1 MRLFYKKTLILFL
14 FVTYTFSCMAQ
25 KDYSLDECI
34 QTALKNNIH
43 IQEADNALEMAEE
56 DKKTAFTKYFPSIN
70 ASTIGFIANKGL
82 MSMEMAPG
90 MEMSLMKNGVAGGI
104 TASMPLFTGGQII
117 NGNQLA
123 KTGIEV
129 KRLQRNLSVKEV
141 WLTTEQYYWQYILIK
156 EKLKTTYSIEQ
167 QLTTLLNDV
176 QTAITSGITTKNDL
190 LQVQLKQNEIQSNK
204 LQLEKALSLTLAT
217 LTQYMGIEK
226 DSINIHFEI
235 GSQQPEP
242 PKTFYC
248 NHQEALNQTDEYAL
262 LQQNIQVNQIQ
273 YKIAIGKNMP
283 TIAIGGGYAYHN
295 FLDKDTPFWTG
306 FASINIPITG
316 WWSGTHDIRKQKINL
331 KNAENQLSNQS
342 QLLLLRMKKNWD
354 ELNNAYQQILI
365 ARKSIEQAQENLR
378 LNKDFYATGTC
389 TMSDLLEA
397 ETLFQQSKD
406 KYAESYIQYELKK
419 REYLQTTGR

>member
-1 MRLFYKKTLILFL
+1 MKIVCKKNLLLFL
-14 FVTYTFSCMAQ
+14 LPIYTVSGLAQ
-25 KDYSLDECI
+25 KNYSLNECI
-34 QTALKNNIH
+34 QTALKNNIN
-43 IQEADNALEMAEE
+43 IQEADNALKIAEE
-56 DKKTAFTKYFPSIN
+56 DKKAAFTKYFPSIN
-70 ASTIGFIANKGL
+70 ANAIGFIANKGL
-82 MSMEMAPG
+82 MNMEMAPG

-123 KTGIEV
+123 KTGIEA
-129 KRLQRNLSVKEV
+129 KQLQRNLSVKEV
-141 WLTTEQYYWQYILIK
+141 WLTTEQYYWQYVLIK
-156 EKLKTTYSIEQ
+156 EKLKTTYCIEQ
-167 QLTTLLNDV
+167 QLANILNDV
-176 QTAITSGITTKNDL
+176 QTAVTSGITTRNDL
-190 LQVQLKQNEIQSNK
+190 LQVQLKQNETQSGK

-217 LTQYMGIEK
+217 LTQYMGIEN
-226 DSINIHFEI
+226 DSININFEI
-235 GSQQPEP
+235 NSQLPEP
-242 PKTFYC
+242 PQIFYC

-262 LQQNIQVNQIQ
+262 LQQNVQANQIQ
-273 YKIAIGKNMP
+273 YKIAIGQNMP

-316 WWSGTHDIRKQKINL
+316 WWSGTHDIRKQKIKL

-365 ARKSIEQAQENLR
+365 AHKSIEQAQENLR
-378 LNKDFYATGTC
+378 LNKDLYATGIC
-389 TMSDLLEA
+389 TISELLEA